1 MATSVERRPEER
13 VWLLRALLVSQSP
26 RPVFAALRDDSD
38 DTARARGEA
47 VLALIWLAGIAAVL
61 ASPHMSTL
69 MDDPADNDIGIASIV
84 IFLAGGMYGALA
96 YFLLSAVLHA
106 FLRASRHRQL
116 PAHTTPVRIALTPIA
131 LSLVTFWVVRIA
143 SRRPR
148 PLQVRRLRRRPSLRE
163 PLLRLR
169 RVDSRA
175 GRRRRP
181 HHPRLEPGAL
191 GRRGPAARPRLR
203 RYSCSV
209 RRSSKSSASN
219 SSSSSAESR
228 TCAAPRERRLCERR
242 RRTARAPPGSPAELR
257 VLLDE
262 SGPRLLVAEQV
273 VVARTWP
280 SQRAPAPIR
289 SSESRPPP

>member
-13 VWLLRALLVSQSP
+13 VWLLRALLVLQSP

-106 FLRASRHRQL
+106 FLRGLGATGSYRRTRHL
-116 PAHTTPVRIALTPIA
+116 FAFALTPIA

-143 SRRPR
+143 VEGRDLFRYGGSDGGHLFANLFYAFVAWTVVLVAVGVRTILGWSRPR
-148 PLQVRRLRRRPSLRE
+148 SFAAV
-163 PLLRLR
+163 
-169 RVDSRA
+169 
-175 GRRRRP
+175 G
-181 HHPRLEPGAL
+181 GATAV
-191 GRRGPAARPRLR
+191 AA
-203 RYSCSV
+203 
-209 RRSSKSSASN
+209 
-219 SSSSSAESR
+219 
-228 TCAAPRERRLCERR
+228 
-242 RRTARAPPGSPAELR
+242 
-257 VLLDE
+257 
-262 SGPRLLVAEQV
+262 LLVLG
-273 VVARTWP
+273 T
-280 SQRAPAPIR
+280 SLL
-289 SSESRPPP
+289 

>member
-13 VWLLRALLVSQSP
+13 VWLLRALLVLQSP

-106 FLRASRHRQL
+106 FLRGLGATGSYRRTRHL
-116 PAHTTPVRIALTPIA
+116 FAFALTPIA

-143 SRRPR
+143 VEGRDLFRYGGSDGGHLFANLFYAFVAWTVVLVAVGVRTILGWSRPR
-148 PLQVRRLRRRPSLRE
+148 SLAA
-163 PLLRLR
+163 
-169 RVDSRA
+169 V
-175 GRRRRP
+175 G
-181 HHPRLEPGAL
+181 GAT
-191 GRRGPAARPRLR
+191 GVAA
-203 RYSCSV
+203 
-209 RRSSKSSASN
+209 
-219 SSSSSAESR
+219 
-228 TCAAPRERRLCERR
+228 
-242 RRTARAPPGSPAELR
+242 
-257 VLLDE
+257 
-262 SGPRLLVAEQV
+262 LLVLG
-273 VVARTWP
+273 T
-280 SQRAPAPIR
+280 SLL
-289 SSESRPPP
+289 